1 MTLPK
6 IVKKMLRK
14 VKKQDKTVRLIL
26 ALLGVYLLYVL
37 FKKMRWI
44 VGNNKYLE
52 GNAGKKT
59 MVFFKMDGCGH
70 CKNMQPE
77 WDKFEKKS
85 SVPTKTMVAGKND
98 TEAKKWNVSG
108 YPTILMVQAGKVI
121 DTFTGERNV
130 AGLSGFANKH
140 K

>member
-14 VKKQDKTVRLIL
+14 VKKQDKTVRIVL
-26 ALLGVYLLYVL
+26 ALFGVYLLYVL
-37 FKKMRWI
+37 FKNMRWI

-52 GNAGKKT
+52 GNSGKKT

-77 WDKFEKKS
+77 WDKFEKTS

-98 TEAKKWNVSG
+98 KEAKKWDVKG
-108 YPTILMVQAGKVI
+108 YPTILMVEAGKVI
-121 DTFTGERNV
+121 DTFNGERNV

>member
-14 VKKQDKTVRLIL
+14 VKKQDKTVRIVL
-26 ALLGVYLLYVL
+26 ALFGVYLLYVL
-37 FKKMRWI
+37 FK
-44 VGNNKYLE
+44 
-52 GNAGKKT
+52 
-59 MVFFKMDGCGH
+59 
-70 CKNMQPE
+70 NMQPE
-77 WDKFEKKS
+77 WDKSEKTS

-98 TEAKKWNVSG
+98 KEAKKWDVKG
-108 YPTILMVQAGKVI
+108 YPTILMVEAGKVI
-121 DTFTGERNV
+121 DTFNGERNV